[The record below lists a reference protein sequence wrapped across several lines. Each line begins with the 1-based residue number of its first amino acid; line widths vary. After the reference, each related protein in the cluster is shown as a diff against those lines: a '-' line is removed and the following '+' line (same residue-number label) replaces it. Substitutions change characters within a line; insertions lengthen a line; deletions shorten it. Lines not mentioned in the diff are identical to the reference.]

1 MQFSVI
7 ITVYNKSDVVL
18 RTLDSVA
25 SQTFRDFEVIIVD
38 DGSTDDSVDKIR
50 KYSEAESWIR
60 RGVNLRVIT
69 QDNSGA
75 SAARNIGVKAARG
88 MFVAMLDGDDIW
100 TPNHLEDLSDILA
113 KYPEAKVLSTNSASV
128 NMGVVSRP
136 VRRAN
141 TIGLFNI
148 FDYPYGNYP
157 MNSDTIAVKRDT
169 FIESGGYNTHFSYYE
184 DREFYFRLAELVGD
198 FHVNWRISAFY
209 CHDAIN
215 SAHSGRQ
222 RRYAE
227 YGYLSAT
234 EQMARAGNATARR
247 VQCVRENL
255 KMLLVGNAVRGR
267 WDIVADIY
275 ASYPTLTRELPVW
288 RCRNNKFFEVV
299 QHLELVLRW
308 ILMRVKRIFRE
319 LKG

>member
-50 KYSEAESWIR
+50 EYSETEEWISHSID
-60 RGVNLRVIT
+60 LRIIT
-69 QDNSGA
+69 QENGGA
-75 SAARNIGVKAARG
+75 SAARNKGVTVARG
-88 MFVAMLDGDDIW
+88 KFVAMLDGDDVW
-100 TPNHLEDLSDILA
+100 TPHHLEDLRDILE

-128 NMGVVSRP
+128 NNDVVSMP
-136 VRRAN
+136 VMKSNKIAP
-141 TIGLFNI
+141 FNI

-157 MNSDTIAVKRDT
+157 MNSDTIAIRRDT

-198 FHVNWRISAFY
+198 FHVNRRISALY
-209 CHDAIN
+209 YHDAIN
-215 SAHSGRQ
+215 STHSGSRRQ
-222 RRYAE
+222 YSE

-234 EQMARAGNATARR
+234 EQMARSGNATGRR

-267 WDIVADIY
+267 WDMVADIY
-275 ASYPTLTRELPVW
+275 ASYPTLTQGLPVW
-288 RCRNNKFFEVV
+288 RCRNKKLRKVV
-299 QHLELVLRW
+299 QDFDLMLRW
-308 ILMRVKRIFRE
+308 ILMRAKRIFRE